1 LSPRAIYEN
10 KKNPVIL
17 GIDPGYARLGFG
29 VIRFFKDSSKIDIL
43 DYGVL
48 ETDSQEKHELRLLA
62 IQKGI
67 QRLITKYAPDTV
79 AIEKIFLAK
88 NRKTGIQVAEARG
101 VVLATAALLKLE
113 IAEYSP
119 LEVKIAITGHGR
131 SSKEDMQEMVK
142 ILCSLD
148 QIPEPDDAA
157 DGLANALTYIHQF
170 SFRKAVKK
178 YMN

>member
-1 LSPRAIYEN
+1 M
-10 KKNPVIL
+10 

-29 VIRFFKDSSKIDIL
+29 IIKFFQDSSKMDIL

-48 ETDSQEKHELRLLA
+48 ETSSREKHENRLLA

-67 QRLITKYAPDTV
+67 QRLIKKFRPDTV

-101 VVLATAALLKLE
+101 VILATAALLKLE

-119 LEVKIAITGHGR
+119 LEVKIAITGNGHCDKG
-131 SSKEDMQEMVK
+131 DMQEMVK

-148 QIPEPDDAA
+148 EIPKPDDAA
-157 DGLANALTYIHQF
+157 DGLANALTFIHQF